1 MFRTLQDRLPK
12 ELARAGITEM
22 ASANRFLRDH
32 FLPAFNRQFQ
42 VSAEEAGTAFVP
54 WIGTNLADL
63 LCVQEER
70 VVANDNTVRYQGT
83 TLQIPQDTHRFHYVK
98 VTVRVHEYP
107 EGTLA
112 VFHGPR
118 CLARY
123 TAAGGLLAAASTKPP
138 PPPPR
143 RRSGRPTIVE
153 PGATVHEHRHGRR

>member
-1 MFRTLQDRLPK
+1 MAAANWF
-12 ELARAGITEM
+12 LAEQ
-22 ASANRFLRDH
+22 
-32 FLPAFNRQFQ
+32 FLPAFNQRFTVQ
-42 VSAEEAGTAFVP
+42 AEEPGTAFVP
-54 WIGTNLADL
+54 WIGAGLADL

-70 VVANDNTVRYQGT
+70 GVATDNTVHYQGQR
-83 TLQIPQDTHRFHYVK
+83 LQIPQDPHRFHYVK

-123 TAAGGLLAAASTKPP
+123 TAGGERLAPAST

-143 RRSGRPTIVE
+143 TTRRSAGCPTSVD
-153 PGATVHEHRHGRR
+153 PGATVHEHRHAR

>member
-12 ELARAGITEM
+12 ELHLAGITEM
-22 ASANRFLRDH
+22 AAANRYLIKQ
-32 FLPAFNRQFQ
+32 FLPTFAPRFTVQ
-42 VSAEEAGTAFVP
+42 AEESGTAFVP
-54 WIGTNLADL
+54 WIGAELTDL

-70 VVANDNTVRYQGT
+70 IVAKDNTVHYQGT
-83 TLQIPQDTHRFHYVK
+83 RLQIPQDRYRVHYVK

-123 TAAGGLLAAASTKPP
+123 HADGRLIESVTAPATAAAR
-138 PPPPR
+138 PR
-143 RRSGRPTIVE
+143 DRTPDRLSIVG
-153 PGATVHEHRHGRR
+153 PR